1 MLKTVQIFGACG
13 GLNEKLVFPNRAE
26 GALLSPAAHIGSG
39 FSFVLILFSL
49 SRFMGLYGDL
59 VHPQDALGR
68 EFGRVPNLPWDP
80 IERFWCLEVAIIA
93 CTRTQIAISY
103 HCGHDFS

>member
-1 MLKTVQIFGACG
+1 
-13 GLNEKLVFPNRAE
+13 
-26 GALLSPAAHIGSG
+26 
-39 FSFVLILFSL
+39 
-49 SRFMGLYGDL
+49 MGLLGDL